1 MAWDIDFISYE
12 DFRKHVSETI
22 SKYEERLEPYDLE
35 KFNKNI
41 IDPIKLIFDKNVYQK
56 SWEELISN
64 EIFRQRDK
72 SNSNE
77 IGYFHQYIFKYI
89 DGCQVP
95 PQGWDVIFT
104 PPRGYEDECGTFGKI
119 YVEMKNK
126 FNTMNSSSSAKT
138 FMRMQNQLLKDGDC
152 ECFLVEAIAKKSQN
166 VPWQCTLDG
175 EKVECGRIRRVSI
188 DRFYTI
194 VTGEERAF
202 FSLCMA
208 LPKVIR
214 DILNAEGDLG
224 VKPPHDTVFSQIEAL
239 SKQVEGY
246 SDKSE
251 ANMNTAMLLAIY
263 MLGFKDYE
271 GFAEMFKRR

>member
-12 DFRKHVSETI
+12 DFRGHVSDTI
-22 SKYEERLEPYDLE
+22 AQYKERLEPYDLK

-41 IDPIKLIFDKNVYQK
+41 VDPIKLVFDKNVYQK
-56 SWEELISN
+56 TWEELISN

-77 IGYFHQYIFKYI
+77 IGYFHQNIFKYI
-89 DGCQVP
+89 KGCQVP
-95 PQGWDVIFT
+95 AHGWDVIFT
-104 PPRGYEDECGTFGKI
+104 PSEGYRDEEGGSSTI

-138 FMRMQNQLLKDGDC
+138 FMRMQNQLLQDNDC
-152 ECFLVEAIAKKSQN
+152 ECFLVEAIAKRSQN

-175 EKVECGRIRRVSI
+175 EKVKCGRIRRVSI
-188 DRFYTI
+188 DKFYTI

-208 LPKVIR
+208 LPEVIKNV
-214 DILNAEGDLG
+214 LEAEGNLG
-224 VKPPHDTVFSQIEAL
+224 VKSPHDTVFSQLEELA
-239 SKQVEGY
+239 KQVEGY
-246 SDKSE
+246 SDKHE
-251 ANMNTAMLLAIY
+251 ATMNTAMLLAIY
-263 MLGFKDYE
+263 MLGFETYE
-271 GFAEMFKRR
+271 GFAEMFRR